1 MTILIPIIP
10 TVISSILGYLVK
22 MVSSKFKSKKIMQT
36 ILSSI
41 IFMGIFFLSFNLNN
55 FILNIASRASSIND
69 MLTRIYYPVG
79 AYTILI
85 DKFDIMVFLKLLLI
99 NIIPFILFILLGGKY
114 YFKIIE
120 GSKESI
126 VRKSKNKKE
135 VYKKNSPIKALT
147 IKELKRYFS
156 SPLYMFNT
164 IFGLLLVLVLTILS
178 LESAIILK

>member
-1 MTILIPIIP
+1 
-10 TVISSILGYLVK
+10 
-22 MVSSKFKSKKIMQT
+22 
-36 ILSSI
+36 
-41 IFMGIFFLSFNLNN
+41 
-55 FILNIASRASSIND
+55 

-126 VRKSKNKKE
+126 VRKVRIKKR
-135 VYKKNSPIKALT
+135 SI
-147 IKELKRYFS
+147 
-156 SPLYMFNT
+156 
-164 IFGLLLVLVLTILS
+164 
-178 LESAIILK
+178 